1 MTLEEIVSNT
11 RKNPEQAV
19 KVLKLWLSENDE
31 VAKTDI
37 TLGLGSGG
45 QEINVKDYTG
55 SEKATALLLSLGPE
69 LMDKI
74 FPYLSNN
81 EIEKLSIEATLLE
94 KIDKKQKINLFQ
106 EFKEKLKAR
115 LSNKKANLDNTRK
128 ILGRKEL

>member
-1 MTLEEIVSNT
+1 
-11 RKNPEQAV
+11 
-19 KVLKLWLSENDE
+19 
-31 VAKTDI
+31 
-37 TLGLGSGG
+37 
-45 QEINVKDYTG
+45 
-55 SEKATALLLSLGPE
+55 
-69 LMDKI
+69 MDKI